1 MEQRF
6 GQLACGPY
14 PEMPKDALVLPI
26 GLPGSDRPI
35 AMLVAGLSS
44 RLPVNETY
52 RAFVDLVRTT
62 VTAAVANA
70 RAYEDERR
78 RAEALAEVDRAKTA
92 FFSNVSH
99 EFRTPLAVMLGP
111 VEDAL
116 ADVFNPLASV
126 HRERI
131 ELVHRNAVRLLNL
144 VNTLLDFSRIEA
156 GRMQASFEAT
166 ELAAFTAELASN
178 FQSACDKAGLGFV
191 VDCPPLP
198 EPVFVDI
205 GMWEK
210 IVLELISN
218 ALKFTLSG
226 QIEVSLHVVDDH
238 VELAV
243 RDTGIGITEQELPRL
258 FERFHRIQG
267 AQGRSHEGS
276 GSGLRSCRTS

>member
-1 MEQRF
+1 MRT
-6 GQLACGPY
+6 
-14 PEMPKDALVLPI
+14 LPRNAEGCI
-26 GLPGSDRPI
+26 GLADWPARLRSPDRHARGRPEL
-35 AMLVAGLSS
+35 AFA
-44 RLPVNETY
+44 VNETY

-131 ELVHRNAVRLLNL
+131 ELVHRSAVRLPSL

-210 IVLELISN
+210 IVLNLISN

-238 VELAV
+238 VNWRYATPESA
-243 RDTGIGITEQELPRL
+243 
-258 FERFHRIQG
+258 
-267 AQGRSHEGS
+267 SH
-276 GSGLRSCRTS
+276 